1 MTGKA
6 ERVSDPT
13 AGGSR
18 ELPPELDPRGRGSRG
33 VAGTTVMP
41 GRTGRGRLAARVLS
55 WVAVV
60 TSVAVLL
67 ASGTAFVL
75 FRSFSGNLE
84 RIDVFAQAG
93 GEDERPD
100 ASQEAE
106 NFLLVGSDTRE
117 GATQEELAAANTEY
131 EAGQRSDTTMLLH
144 IPPGQDKALVVSIP
158 RDAFV
163 DIPAYTVPETG
174 ERLPATSDKFNEAYA
189 TGGPGRAIK
198 TVERLTGVRIDHY
211 LEVDFTGFRR
221 MVDALDYVEVCVPAP
236 AKDAFSGLDLPAG
249 TSRVDGEQALAFV
262 RARHVFGGN
271 DFDRIGRQQQFLA
284 AMMNRITSMGVLGRP
299 DRLLDFLGV
308 VGDSVTADQ
317 EFGFD
322 EMRTLALRLRNL
334 DPARVHFVTLP
345 VADVDWTPPGYRGSY
360 VQIDEQAARELFRLI
375 RTESYFDEAEQE
387 AEPPP
392 TVDPATVR
400 VQVLNAAG
408 VAGLGR
414 QVSDRLAAAGFQ
426 VGTPGNAERSGAP
439 ASVVRHAP
447 GDEAAA
453 NTVAA
458 AVPGA
463 TPRVDE
469 SLDPGQVVLEVGSS
483 YAPPAPATEPAPAP
497 EAAPPG
503 LSPRTAADDP
513 CASAPGAQA

>member
-1 MTGKA
+1 M
-6 ERVSDPT
+6 SDPT
-13 AGGSR
+13 AGGGNG
-18 ELPPELDPRGRGSRG
+18 LPPDLDPRGPR
-33 VAGTTVMP
+33 AATVTPARP
-41 GRTGRGRLAARVLS
+41 GRHRGRLAARVLS
-55 WVAVV
+55 WLAVV
-60 TSVAVLL
+60 TSMGVLL

-84 RIDVFAQAG
+84 RIDAFAQAG
-93 GEDERPD
+93 DDSQRPD
-100 ASQEAE
+100 APDGAK
-106 NFLLVGSDTRE
+106 NFLLVGSDSRE
-117 GATQEELAAANTEY
+117 GATPEELAAANTEY

-144 IPPGQDKALVVSIP
+144 VPPGQDKALVVSIP

-163 DIPAYTVPETG
+163 QIPAYTDPETG
-174 ERLPATSDKFNEAYA
+174 QRLPPQSNKFNEAYA
-189 TGGPGRAIK
+189 TGGPGRTIK
-198 TVERLTGVRIDHY
+198 TVEQLSGIRIDHY
-211 LEVDFTGFRR
+211 LEVDFTGFRQ
-221 MVDALDYVEVCVPAP
+221 MVDALDYVEVCVPRP
-236 AKDAFSGLDLPAG
+236 AKDAFSGLDLQAG
-249 TSRVDGEQALAFV
+249 VNRVDGEQALAFV
-262 RARHVFGGN
+262 RSRKVFGGN

-284 AMMNRITSMGVLGRP
+284 AMMDRVTSTGMLARP

-308 VGDSVTADQ
+308 VGDSVTADE

-334 DPARVHFVTLP
+334 DPARVQFVTLP

-360 VQIDEQAARELFRLI
+360 VQVDDEAARDLFRLI
-375 RTESYFDEAEQE
+375 RTEQYFAEPDPAEAL
-387 AEPPP
+387 APPP

-426 VGTPGNAERSGAP
+426 VATPGNADASGVRQ
-439 ASVVRHAP
+439 SVVRHGR

-463 TPRVDE
+463 TTR
-469 SLDPGQVVLEVGSS
+469 LDAKLEGQVVLEVGSS
-483 YAPPAPATEPAPAP
+483 YVDPAAAPPAAPGP
-497 EAAPPG
+497 GQPG
-503 LSPRTAADDP
+503 LNPRTAADDP
-513 CASAPGAQA
+513 CASAPGARQ